1 MPLYEYENTEN
12 GERREAMRSIALA
25 DVSPWPGPWKRTMSL
40 PAPPCLRAKYTKT
53 LSDGESLRRVL
64 HRAETTKHP
73 SMRDYLR
80 DPKTV
85 KMLKQECAA

>member
-1 MPLYEYENTEN
+1 MPIYEYQHAET
-12 GERREAMRSIALA
+12 GERRETMRSFAQA

-64 HRAETTKHP
+64 HRAETTKAP
-73 SMRDYLR
+73 AMRDYLR
-80 DPKTV
+80 DPRAV
-85 KMLKQECAA
+85 KMLKRECAA